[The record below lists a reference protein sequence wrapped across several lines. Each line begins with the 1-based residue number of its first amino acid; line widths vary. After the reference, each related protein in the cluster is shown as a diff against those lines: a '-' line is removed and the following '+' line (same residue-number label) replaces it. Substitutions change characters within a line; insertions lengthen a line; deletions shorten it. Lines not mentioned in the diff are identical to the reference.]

1 MNTAYRAILDDQ
13 PLQMQRE
20 FVRSVFI
27 HSNGVQKNEAD
38 IAIEEVIRAGLL
50 LEVNDFLIE
59 SPHSSFRDY
68 LAGRQY
74 LISLNQAIN
83 LMTSRW
89 IN

>member
-27 HSNGVQKNEAD
+27 DFNGVQKNEAD
-38 IAIEEVIRAGLL
+38 IAIEEVIRGGLL

-59 SPHSSFRDY
+59 WPHSIR
-68 LAGRQY
+68 LE
-74 LISLNQAIN
+74 II
-83 LMTSRW
+83 
-89 IN
+89 